1 MAKRKRKAKK
11 AKVNKLVVFCG
22 VVIMTLAVLITLAD
36 KITLPFYV
44 PTWDELSSM
53 VNPQAQLDEEGR
65 THLEVHAID
74 VGQGDS
80 IYIKAG
86 SKNILIDAGENDQG
100 PTVSKYLREL
110 GVDRLDLVVGTHP
123 HSDHI
128 GGLDYIIEQFK
139 VSSVLL
145 PSLPGKHYA
154 HHQNLFGYAGSH
166 CRKGCESA
174 QGRGGLEL

>member
-128 GGLDYIIEQFK
+128 GGWII
-139 VSSVLL
+139 SSNSLRFLL
-145 PSLPGKHYA
+145 FCCPRCPKALRPPPKPIWICWKPLPK
-154 HHQNLFGYAGSH
+154 
-166 CRKGCESA
+166 RV
-174 QGRGGLEL
+174 